1 MSQRLGGVVKKKY
14 FCILKHLKIE
24 NNRNI
29 QNIEDINNDEETK
42 QETEENK
49 ENFKDIF

>member
-24 NNRNI
+24 I
-29 QNIEDINNDEETK
+29 IEIEYGASK
-42 QETEENK
+42 Q
-49 ENFKDIF
+49 